1 MDVRVGLWRRLSTEE
16 LMLLNC
22 GVEEDSWE
30 SFGLQGDPTSPFWRR
45 SALGFLWKERC
56 WSWNSSTLA
65 ASCKELTHWK
75 RLWCWEGLGAGGEE
89 GLGAGGEGDNR
100 GWDGWMASLTRW
112 TWVWV
117 NSGRR
122 WSTGRPGVLRF
133 MGSQR
138 VRHDWGTDL
147 IWCPSSQWCHPTI
160 SASVVPFPSAPS
172 QGLFQWVNVTMLP
185 LLKIILWFP
194 LFFGI
199 NLKILNMSCNTLYDS
214 GPLTLLIIFH
224 FCAPATQT
232 FFCFLECVAFHL
244 ASSIFHKLS
253 FFSKCN

>member
-1 MDVRVGLWRRLSTEE
+1 
-16 LMLLNC
+16 
-22 GVEEDSWE
+22 
-30 SFGLQGDPTSPFWRR
+30 
-45 SALGFLWKERC
+45 
-56 WSWNSSTLA
+56 
-65 ASCKELTHWK
+65 
-75 RLWCWEGLGAGGEE
+75 
-89 GLGAGGEGDNR
+89 
-100 GWDGWMASLTRW
+100 MASLTRW
-112 TWVWV
+112 TSDQISPSVM
-117 NSGRR
+117 SDSLRPHE
-122 WSTGRPGVLRF
+122 SQHAMPPCPLPSPGVHLDSR
-133 MGSQR
+133 
-138 VRHDWGTDL
+138 
-147 IWCPSSQWCHPTI
+147 PSSQWCHPAI
-160 SASVVPFPSAPS
+160 SSSVVPFPSAPN

-199 NLKILNMSCNTLYDS
+199 NLKILNMSCNTLHDS